1 MSNTAAK
8 WLTETNQFDDIFLL
22 EMMLD
27 QSKDDV
33 YFLI

>member
-1 MSNTAAK
+1 MSNTDAK
-8 WLTETNQFDDIFLL
+8 WLTETKQFDDIFLL